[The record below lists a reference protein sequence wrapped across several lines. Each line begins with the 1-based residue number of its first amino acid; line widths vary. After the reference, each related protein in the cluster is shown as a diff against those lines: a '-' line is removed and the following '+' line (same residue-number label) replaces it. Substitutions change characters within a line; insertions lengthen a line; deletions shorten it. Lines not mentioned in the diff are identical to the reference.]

1 MAKKKYIDYKKMQA
15 ELFNRTEGYA
25 ANVRIIYQQAFERII
40 NLVKGTELEDGKPFS
55 FADYGYS
62 EEVTPILRDMYSRVY
77 QVIRGGVEKE
87 WLASNEN
94 NDALVKSVFGE
105 QSIKD
110 NHFARFFKRNKEA
123 MDAFFARKS
132 GDGGLNLSQK
142 VWRYTGMFRDEL
154 ENTWI
159 WRLVRVSRLIVWR
172 LR

>member
-25 ANVRIIYQQAFERII
+25 ANVRIIYQQAFEQII

-62 EEVTPILRDMYSRVY
+62 EEVTAILRNMYSRVY
-77 QVIRGGVEKE
+77 QTIRGGVEKE
-87 WLASNEN
+87 WITSNEN

-105 QSIKD
+105 QSIED

-132 GDGGLNLSQK
+132 GDGGLNLSK
-142 VWRYTGMFRDEL
+142 GLAIYGYVP
-154 ENTWI
+154 
-159 WRLVRVSRLIVWR
+159 
-172 LR
+172 